1 MKGELRCG
9 VIDVW
14 CRLPDDLEEFSYK
27 TEMVHNSFKD
37 GVECARDE

>member
-14 CRLPDDLEEFSYK
+14 CRLPDDLEEFSHK
-27 TEMVHNSFKD
+27 AQTAHNSFKD
-37 GVECARDE
+37 RVGCARDE